1 MPTCGFYWNLFAYRY
16 DHDSPLIARGPG
28 LRAARSVRSSST
40 ASGYLTNSHLA
51 HRHGPHKYVVGGRQ
65 QPLDPCT
72 GWEPLADLAIL
83 LRFSPSPFGRSL
95 SYLCVGE
102 PVYARTGSEVA
113 SSCRTPWP
121 LTVTLLSQGQSRVL
135 AQETTTKPKPQ
146 QRPRSLNLSLV
157 DRPDRVLLDR
167 CLSTTTRRNRCADTW
182 LTPFAGRSRQG
193 R

>member
-1 MPTCGFYWNLFAYRY
+1 MPPCGFYRNLFAYRY
-16 DHDSPLIARGPG
+16 DHDSPFDSPW
-28 LRAARSVRSSST
+28 ARSAGCQERALQFNRQRLFDQFSP
-40 ASGYLTNSHLA
+40 A

-167 CLSTTTRRNRCADTW
+167 CLSTTTRRNRCADT
-182 LTPFAGRSRQG
+182 
-193 R
+193 